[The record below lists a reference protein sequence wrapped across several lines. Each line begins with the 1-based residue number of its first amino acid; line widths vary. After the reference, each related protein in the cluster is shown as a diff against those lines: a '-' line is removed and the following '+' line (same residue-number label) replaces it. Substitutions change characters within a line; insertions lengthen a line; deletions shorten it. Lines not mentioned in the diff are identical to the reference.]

1 MSGARRIFVQVPEY
15 RDSELEATLTDLL
28 ARADRPDLLRV
39 VVLSQRTPDD
49 PPVRVPGGAGET
61 VEVIEVAASAS
72 RGPNWARRVLQE
84 RYEGEE
90 YALLIDSHLRFATGW
105 DTMSVGMLETLLRR
119 CDKPLLTAYLPSYSP
134 GLGRSAAPYKIYPL
148 GRQDGVLTRL
158 TSFPLRGWQQLDAP
172 VVAEYLSLHFAFA
185 SGSLMAEVPHDPEVY
200 FFGDEVAYG
209 ARAFTH
215 GWDLFHPHRVLGWHA
230 YDRGTRKPHWDDHP
244 QWGEQHQQTLGRLRR
259 LFTGDSALDGLR
271 GEARTVAD
279 YERHIMAPLV
289 RPC

>member
-1 MSGARRIFVQVPEY
+1 MQVPEY